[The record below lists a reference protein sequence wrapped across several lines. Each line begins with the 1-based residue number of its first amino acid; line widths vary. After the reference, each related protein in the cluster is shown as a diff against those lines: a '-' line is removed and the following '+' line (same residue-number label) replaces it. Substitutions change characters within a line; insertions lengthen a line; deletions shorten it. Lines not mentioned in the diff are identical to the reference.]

1 MAISNIYFLLP
12 DVANILFWS
21 LNSYPEVVLI
31 SSATLSLV
39 LNDTKSL
46 ASLLFA
52 LGDCKTGLV
61 WTKQVNPLS
70 LIKTNVSQSLNFP
83 IFFSSSA
90 ETKVEEKI
98 VIVKKKYNWFNN

>member
-1 MAISNIYFLLP
+1 MG
-12 DVANILFWS
+12 
-21 LNSYPEVVLI
+21 
-31 SSATLSLV
+31 

-61 WTKQVNPLS
+61 WAKQVNSLS

-83 IFFSSSA
+83 IFFNSSA
-90 ETKVEEKI
+90 DAKVELKI
-98 VIVKKKYNWFNN
+98 IILKKYNWFNNYGHGFG

>member
-1 MAISNIYFLLP
+1 M
-12 DVANILFWS
+12 ANILFWI

-31 SSATLSLV
+31 SSATLSLG
-39 LNDTKSL
+39 LKDTKSL

-83 IFFSSSA
+83 IFFNSSA
-90 ETKVEEKI
+90 DVTVELKI
-98 VIVKKKYNWFNN
+98 IILKKNIIDLIIMEMDLDKFFGFH